1 MRSKPEISNTKDV
14 ENNLSIMCEFFKF
27 LYKSDNFSVMLVKVV
42 KIIEKGS
49 GLNGNCPAAG
59 STIACVGSIPEG
71 FFYDGVKHVIAGKWT
86 NTKYGFQLKIE
97 RIDIIEPHGK
107 AEIIRFLSSGLING
121 IGPVTAQRI
130 VECFGKDTLKVLD
143 GNPQSILQVK
153 GIGKITAE
161 KIMSSWKEQRDIAD
175 LITTLCS
182 YGLTVTYAKKVLK
195 AFGSSA
201 IEKIRNN
208 PYILTEIRGVGFL
221 KADVIAKEL
230 GIKDTH
236 PARMTAGIMY
246 CLDNAT
252 FKEGHCYL
260 TESELLRR
268 SREILKLDLT
278 IISDHLHGNVFDNLV
293 LTHDCVYLKRI
304 YNAERYVAGVINRMA
319 YERSMIQKEVIEKIV
334 NELIRLTDE
343 QRIAVKSALSK
354 RLSVLAGLPGT
365 GKTYSL
371 LSLVQMLEKL
381 QISYA
386 LAAPTG
392 KAAKR
397 ISEVTGREAKTIHR
411 LLEAKFDGTSLR
423 FNRNESNP
431 LSASFIIIDE
441 MSMTDIL
448 LMESLLKAI
457 RGSCLLL
464 VGDYNQLPSV
474 GPGRVLKDIVE
485 HNLSTVNVLTN
496 IQRQVE
502 DSNIVRAAHCIHAG
516 ETIHHLLGSKDLIFI
531 NEDDPINISKKI
543 VEAVSSQVYSPMD
556 KSQVLSPM
564 KKGTTGTWELNT
576 ALRDT
581 MRNYNLAMLKN
592 NHRFKELLTD
602 GIVPVG
608 GFLPGDKVIQVENN
622 YVKEVFN
629 GEIGY
634 VVKIDSEDR
643 KVSILFD
650 DRIIDY
656 EDFEL
661 DQVDFGYALTVHK
674 FQGSEVPCV
683 VMPITTQHYV
693 MLYRNLIYTAIT
705 RASEKLVLVGTEKAL
720 TIAIKNNKQIMRF
733 SGLGGS
739 A

>member
-1 MRSKPEISNTKDV
+1 MNNT
-14 ENNLSIMCEFFKF
+14 LSIMGEFLKF

-42 KIIEKGS
+42 KIVEKGS
-49 GLNGNCPAAG
+49 GLNGNSPSEG

-71 FFYDGVKHVIAGKWT
+71 FFYDGVKHGIIGKWT

-97 RIDIIEPHGK
+97 KIDIVEPHGK

-121 IGPVTAQRI
+121 IGPVTALRI
-130 VECFGKDTLKVLD
+130 VECFGEDTLEVLD
-143 GNPQSILQVK
+143 SNPQAILQVK
-153 GIGKITAE
+153 GIGQITSE
-161 KIMSSWKEQRDIAD
+161 KIISSWKEQRDIAD

-182 YGLTVTYAKKVLK
+182 YGLTVTYAKKALK

-201 IEKIRNN
+201 IEKIREN

-230 GIKDTH
+230 GIKDAH

-260 TESELLRR
+260 TESELLKRAC
-268 SREILKLDLT
+268 EILQLDGI
-278 IISDHLHGNVFDNLV
+278 IISDHLHENRFDNLV

-304 YNAERYVAGVINRMA
+304 YNAERYVACRINRMA
-319 YERSMIQKEVIEKIV
+319 YEQSMIQKEVIEKII
-334 NELIRLTDE
+334 NEFTYLTKE
-343 QRIAVKSALSK
+343 QRSAVKSALLK
-354 RLSVLAGLPGT
+354 KLSVLAGLPGT

-371 LSLVQMLEKL
+371 LSLIQILEKL

-386 LAAPTG
+386 IAAPTG

-397 ISEVTGREAKTIHR
+397 VSEVTGREAKTIHR
-411 LLEAKFDGTSLR
+411 LLEAKFDGASLR
-423 FNRNESNP
+423 FKRNESNP
-431 LSASFIIIDE
+431 LSAGFVIIDE

-457 RGSCLLL
+457 RGTCLVL

-474 GPGRVLKDIVE
+474 GPGRVLKDMVE
-485 HNLSTVNVLTN
+485 HSLCTVNVLTK
-496 IQRQVE
+496 IQRQAE

-516 ETIHHLLGSKDLIFI
+516 ETIQHLVGSTDLIFI
-531 NEDDPINISKKI
+531 NEVDPLDIRERI
-543 VEAVSSQVYSPMD
+543 VEAVSSQVYSPME
-556 KSQVLSPM
+556 KTQVLSPM
-564 KKGTTGTWELNT
+564 KKGTTGTKELNT
-576 ALRDT
+576 ALRNT
-581 MRNYNLAMLKN
+581 MRNHNLAMLKK
-592 NHRFKELLTD
+592 NHRVEELL
-602 GIVPVG
+602 GVIQVG
-608 GFLPGDKVIQVENN
+608 RFLPGDKVIQVENN
-622 YVKEVFN
+622 YGKEVFN

-634 VVKIDSEDR
+634 VVKTDSEER

-705 RASEKLVLVGTEKAL
+705 RASEKLVLVGSEKAL
-720 TIAIKNNKQIMRF
+720 AIAIKNNRQVMRF
-733 SGLGGS
+733 SGLGGYL
-739 A
+739 